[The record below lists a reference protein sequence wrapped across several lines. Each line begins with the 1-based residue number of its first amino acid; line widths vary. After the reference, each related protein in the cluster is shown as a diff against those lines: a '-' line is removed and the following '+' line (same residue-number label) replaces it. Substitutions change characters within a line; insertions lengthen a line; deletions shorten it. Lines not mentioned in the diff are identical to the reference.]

1 MGSQRPPYVKV
12 YKDRHGKA
20 RIYFRRRGYPS
31 KPLPGPLYSPEFW
44 QAYQACMSAPKREVG
59 ARFTKPGT
67 MNEVIVSYYRSAEF
81 LSLKESTKTTY
92 RGIIERF
99 RKEHGDKRVA
109 KLQRKHVRKMIQARS
124 DTPAAA
130 NNLLRI
136 IHLLMRHAM
145 DLEMSHDDPTVGIRK
160 FSIRSEGHR
169 TWEESAIDDYVDKHP
184 PGTRAHLALILLLY
198 TGLRRSDVV
207 RVGPQHIR
215 DGYLTIR
222 QTKTGTEVS
231 IPVHARL
238 REALDQV
245 KPDSMVYLTT
255 AYGKPF
261 TANGFG
267 NWFRDKVQ
275 AAGLEKLSAHGL
287 RKAIS
292 RRLAEAGC
300 TPHEIMSITGHKN
313 LKEVELYTAAANRR
327 RMAQSAMGRL
337 DD

>member
-145 DLEMSHDDPTVGIRK
+145 DLDMRPDDPTVGIRK

-169 TWEESAIDDYVDKHP
+169 TWEESAIDDYVKKHP

-231 IPVHARL
+231 IPVHPRL
-238 REALDQV
+238 REALDQA

-275 AAGLEKLSAHGL
+275 AAGLANLSAHGL
-287 RKAIS
+287 RKSIS

-300 TPHEIMSITGHKN
+300 TPHEIMAITGHRN

-337 DD
+337 GE